1 MDESIRSIRLHPERL
16 YFDPASAGEARATC
30 SISRSARPL
39 PLAAPAN
46 FLYRSTQRAIS
57 MNRKSLASAAILL
70 TLSATSA
77 FAATWKGTISDEM
90 CGAQH
95 VNATAKD
102 IACAQ
107 KCVKGGSPAVLI
119 VGDQVYKIEN
129 QDAVKDHVG
138 HKVIIVGTMSNSIIH
153 VDAVKE

>member
-1 MDESIRSIRLHPERL
+1 
-16 YFDPASAGEARATC
+16 
-30 SISRSARPL
+30 
-39 PLAAPAN
+39 
-46 FLYRSTQRAIS
+46 
-57 MNRKSLASAAILL
+57 MNRKSLATAAVFLS
-70 TLSATSA
+70 LSATSA

-107 KCVKGGSPAVLI
+107 KCFKGGSPAVFV
-119 VGDQVYKIEN
+119 VGDKVYKIEN

-138 HKVIIVGTMSNSIIH
+138 HKVTLTGTMTDGTVH
-153 VDAVKE
+153 VDTVTE